1 MKTIIAEKP
10 SVAREI
16 ARIVKATKREV
27 GYLTGNGY
35 NVTWAFGHLVQP
47 ALPDGYGIKGFHP
60 DNLPIIPPVFK
71 LIPRQ
76 VKTEKG
82 YKPDSDVVAQIKVI
96 ARLFR
101 ESDSIRSKFPEEG
114 IGFSRSS

>member
-47 ALPDGYGIKGFHP
+47 ALPDGYGIK
-60 DNLPIIPPVFK
+60 V
-71 LIPRQ
+71 
-76 VKTEKG
+76 
-82 YKPDSDVVAQIKVI
+82 
-96 ARLFR
+96 
-101 ESDSIRSKFPEEG
+101 
-114 IGFSRSS
+114 

>member
-16 ARIVKATKREV
+16 ARIVGATQKEN
-27 GYLTGNGY
+27 GYLSGNGY
-35 NVTWAFGHLVQP
+35 HVTWAFGHLVTP
-47 ALPDGYGIKGFHP
+47 ALPDGYGIKGFHR
-60 DNLPIIPPVFK
+60 DNLPILPPVFT

-82 YKPDSDVVAQIKVI
+82 YGPDSDVVAQNETPRRRAAGYLLKQ
-96 ARLFR
+96 R
-101 ESDSIRSKFPEEG
+101 
-114 IGFSRSS
+114 